1 MDETTHHSKN
11 CGQYVRNQFF
21 STKFFLSILFFVHLF
36 FVPICISAQSG
47 VTSSCIKIITICN
60 NITNIV
66 WSTKYLVLRTLSSY
80 LQLTMHTQ
88 FFHFILINIF
98 IPFIDS
104 TGTIYSSKNNHHIRV
119 VIMEPLTIAG
129 YMGKDTE

>member
-1 MDETTHHSKN
+1 MEYEVLSTPDLVKLFTTD
-11 CGQYVRNQFF
+11 
-21 STKFFLSILFFVHLF
+21 
-36 FVPICISAQSG
+36 
-47 VTSSCIKIITICN
+47 
-60 NITNIV
+60 
-66 WSTKYLVLRTLSSY
+66 
-80 LQLTMHTQ
+80 TMHTQ

-119 VIMEPLTIAG
+119 VIMEPSTIAG